1 MIGTSR
7 TTGTVLGD
15 EARLAQSI
23 GDILSTP
30 KGSRV
35 MRRDYG
41 SDLPLLIDQPMNG
54 ETVVDIFMA
63 TAEAIDRWEPEFQLT
78 RVEIATASAG
88 HMELR
93 LTGDVEAIK
102 VEVSI

>member
-7 TTGTVLGD
+7 ITGQMIAD

-54 ETVVDIFMA
+54 ETVVDIFVA
-63 TAEAIDRWEPEFQLT
+63 TAEAIDLWEPEFQLT
-78 RVEIATASAG
+78 RVEIAAARAG
-88 HMELR
+88 HLELR
-93 LTGDVEAIK
+93 LSGDVGPLTI
-102 VEVSI
+102 EVGA

>member
-7 TTGTVLGD
+7 TTARPIGD
-15 EARLAQSI
+15 EERLAQSI

-30 KGSRV
+30 IGSRV

-41 SDLPLLIDQPMNG
+41 SALPLLIDQPMNG
-54 ETVVDIFMA
+54 ETVVDVFIA
-63 TAEAIDRWEPEFQLT
+63 TAEAIDRWEPEFELR
-78 RVEIATASAG
+78 RVEIAEARAG

-93 LTGDVEAIK
+93 LTGDVATLT
-102 VEVSI
+102 VGVGA

>member
-1 MIGTSR
+1 MMGTSR
-7 TTGTVLGD
+7 TTGQAIGD

-54 ETVVDIFMA
+54 ETVVDVFMA
-63 TAEAIDRWEPEFQLT
+63 TAEAIDRWEPEYQLT
-78 RVEIATASAG
+78 RVEIVTASAG
-88 HMELR
+88 RMELR
-93 LTGDVEAIK
+93 LSGDIGPLTI
-102 VEVSI
+102 EVGT

>member
-7 TTGTVLGD
+7 TTARPIGD

-30 KGSRV
+30 VGSRV
-35 MRRDYG
+35 MRREYG
-41 SDLPLLIDQPMNG
+41 SNLPLLIDQPMNG
-54 ETVVDIFMA
+54 ETVVDVIIA
-63 TAEAIDRWEPEFQLT
+63 TAEAIDRWEPEFELR
-78 RVEIATASAG
+78 RVEIADARAG

-93 LTGDVEAIK
+93 LTGDAIT
-102 VEVSI
+102 VTVGVGA